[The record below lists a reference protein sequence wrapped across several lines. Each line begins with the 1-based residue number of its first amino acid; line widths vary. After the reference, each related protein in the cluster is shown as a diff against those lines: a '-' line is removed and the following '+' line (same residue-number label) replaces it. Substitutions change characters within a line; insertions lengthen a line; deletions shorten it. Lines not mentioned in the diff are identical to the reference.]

1 MSSIDKLYDSAEVL
15 PPNKAPRDWR
25 REARD
30 WRRRLGISGD
40 SSGTNGKASRT
51 WLYTLGIAAAIAG
64 AVNTANVIT
73 LWHGAPARGLLA
85 PVITEGSSFITSL
98 LFFWI
103 IWLAWCVAPPTVR
116 PRWKLLVHGPAA
128 ILYSLFHVLGFVLL
142 RKLAFDLAGTCYVFA
157 GNTVREFLYEFSKDT
172 GGYVLFLG
180 AFTLVN
186 RLLNPPLPATT
197 PISQATT
204 FDIRDGARVTRVHL
218 DDIVA
223 IASAGNYVEFKLRGA
238 KTLLMRSA
246 LSAIEQEL
254 APSGFL
260 RTHRSWLVN
269 AKHVS
274 GFVPEGSGDY
284 KIELEGFT
292 VPLSRR
298 FPEALAKLRGT

>member
-1 MSSIDKLYDSAEVL
+1 MSSIDEPYESAEVL
-15 PPNKAPRDWR
+15 PRNKAPRDWR

-51 WLYTLGIAAAIAG
+51 FFYSLGIAAAISG
-64 AVNTANVIT
+64 VITTANVIT
-73 LWHGAPARGLLA
+73 LWHRLPARDLLA

-98 LFFWI
+98 LSFWI

-128 ILYSLFHVLGFVLL
+128 LLYSLFHVLGFVLL
-142 RKLAFDLAGTCYVFA
+142 RKVAFGLAGTFYVFA
-157 GNTVREFLYEFSKDT
+157 GNTVHEFLYEFSKDT
-172 GGYVLFLG
+172 AGYVLYLS

-197 PISQATT
+197 PTSQAT
-204 FDIRDGARVTRVHL
+204 FDIRDGARVSRVHL
-218 DDIVA
+218 NDILA
-223 IASAGNYVEFKLRGA
+223 IASAGNYVEFKLRGG

-254 APSGFL
+254 APTGFL

-274 GFVPEGSGDY
+274 GLVPEGSGDY
-284 KIELEGFT
+284 KIKLEGFT

-298 FPEALAKLRGT
+298 FPDALAKLRGA

>member
-1 MSSIDKLYDSAEVL
+1 MSNVYNSAEAL
-15 PPNKAPRDWR
+15 PRNKAPRDRW

-30 WRRRLGISGD
+30 WRRRLGMGGD
-40 SSGTNGKASRT
+40 SSGTNGTASRT
-51 WLYTLGIAAAIAG
+51 WLYTLGMAAAISG
-64 AVNTANVIT
+64 CVGTADVIT
-73 LWHGAPARGLLA
+73 LWHDAPARSLLC
-85 PVITEGSSFITSL
+85 PVITEGSSFITSI
-98 LFFWI
+98 LFFRI

-128 ILYSLFHVLGFVLL
+128 ILYSAFHVSGFVLL
-142 RKLAFDLAGTCYVFA
+142 RKLAFDLAGSYYEFA
-157 GNTVREFLYEFSKDT
+157 GNLVHEFLYEFSKDT
-172 GGYVLFLG
+172 AGYILFLG

-186 RLLNPPLPATT
+186 RLLNPPLPATA
-197 PISQATT
+197 PISKAT
-204 FDIRDGARVTRVHL
+204 FDIRDGARVSRVHL

-223 IASAGNYVEFKLRGA
+223 ITSAGNYVEFKLRGA

-269 AKHVS
+269 AKHVR
-274 GFVPEGSGDY
+274 GLVPEGSGDY

>member
-1 MSSIDKLYDSAEVL
+1 MSNVYDSADAL
-15 PPNKAPRDWR
+15 PRNKAPRDWR

-40 SSGTNGKASRT
+40 SPGTNGKVSRT
-51 WLYTLGIAAAIAG
+51 WLYMLGIAAAISG
-64 AVNTANVIT
+64 VVTTANVIT

-98 LFFWI
+98 FSFWV
-103 IWLAWCVAPPTVR
+103 IWFAWCVAPPTVR
-116 PRWKLLVHGPAA
+116 PRWKLLVHAPAA
-128 ILYSLFHVLGFVLL
+128 LLYSLFHVSGFVLL
-142 RKLAFDLAGTCYVFA
+142 RKLAFDLAGTSYEFA

-172 GGYVLFLG
+172 AGYVLFLG

-186 RLLNPPLPATT
+186 RLLNPPLPATAPT
-197 PISQATT
+197 SQAT
-204 FDIRDGARVTRVHL
+204 FDIRDGARVSRVHL
-218 DDIVA
+218 DDILA
-223 IASAGNYVEFKLRGA
+223 ITSAGNYVEFKLRSA

-246 LSAIEQEL
+246 LSAIEQKL

-269 AKHVS
+269 AKHMRAL
-274 GFVPEGSGDY
+274 VPEGSGDY

-298 FPEALAKLRGT
+298 FPEALARLRGT

>member
-1 MSSIDKLYDSAEVL
+1 MPSIDKLYGSAEVL
-15 PPNKAPRDWR
+15 SRNEAPRDWL

-30 WRRRLGISGD
+30 WRQLFGLSGD

-51 WLYTLGIAAAIAG
+51 WLYSFGIAATLAG
-64 AVNTANVIT
+64 LGTAVNVIT

-85 PVITEGSSFITSL
+85 PIITEGSSFITSL
-98 LFFWI
+98 LVFRI
-103 IWLAWCVAPPTVR
+103 IWLAWCVAPLTVR
-116 PRWKLLVHGPAA
+116 PRWKLLVHGPAVF
-128 ILYSLFHVLGFVLL
+128 LYSLFHVLGFVLL
-142 RKLAFDLAGTCYVFA
+142 RKVAFDLAGMPYEF
-157 GNTVREFLYEFSKDT
+157 GNTLREFLYEFSKDT
-172 GGYVLFLG
+172 AGYVLFLG
-180 AFTLVN
+180 VFTLVN
-186 RLLNPPLPATT
+186 HLLNPPLPATT
-197 PISQATT
+197 PISQAT
-204 FDIRDGARVTRVHL
+204 FDIRDGARVSRVHL

-223 IASAGNYVEFKLRGA
+223 IASAGNYVEFKLRGE
-238 KTLLMRSA
+238 KTLMMRSA

-274 GFVPEGSGDY
+274 GFAPEGSGDY

>member
-1 MSSIDKLYDSAEVL
+1 MSNVYDSAEVL

-40 SSGTNGKASRT
+40 TSGTNGKASRT
-51 WLYTLGIAAAIAG
+51 WLYTLGIAAAISG
-64 AVNTANVIT
+64 VVSTANVIT
-73 LWHGAPARGLLA
+73 VWHGAPARGLLA
-85 PVITEGSSFITSL
+85 PVITESSSFISSL
-98 LFFWI
+98 LSLWI
-103 IWLAWCVAPPTVR
+103 IWLAWCIAPPTVR
-116 PRWKLLVHGPAA
+116 PRWRLLAHGPAA
-128 ILYSLFHVLGFVLL
+128 ILYSLCHVLGFVLL
-142 RKLAFDLAGTCYVFA
+142 RKLAFNLLDTSYEFA
-157 GNTVREFLYEFSKDT
+157 GNTIREFLYEFSKDT
-172 GGYVLFLG
+172 AGYVLYLG

-186 RLLNPPLPATT
+186 RLLNPPRPATT
-197 PISQATT
+197 PVSQAT
-204 FDIRDGARVTRVHL
+204 FDIRDGIRVSRVHL

-269 AKHVS
+269 AKHVR
-274 GFVPEGSGDY
+274 GLVPEGSGDY
-284 KIELEGFT
+284 KIELERFT

>member
-1 MSSIDKLYDSAEVL
+1 M
-15 PPNKAPRDWR
+15 
-25 REARD
+25 
-30 WRRRLGISGD
+30 
-40 SSGTNGKASRT
+40 
-51 WLYTLGIAAAIAG
+51 
-64 AVNTANVIT
+64 
-73 LWHGAPARGLLA
+73 LA

-142 RKLAFDLAGTCYVFA
+142 RKLAFDLAGTSYEFA

-172 GGYVLFLG
+172 AGYVLFLG

-197 PISQATT
+197 PVSQAT
-204 FDIRDGARVTRVHL
+204 FDIRDGARVSRVHL

-254 APSGFL
+254 APRGFL

-269 AKHVS
+269 AKHVT
-274 GFVPEGSGDY
+274 GLVPEGSGDY

>member
-1 MSSIDKLYDSAEVL
+1 MSSIDKLHNSAEVL
-15 PPNKAPRDWR
+15 PRKARRDGQR
-25 REARD
+25 GARD
-30 WRRRLGISGD
+30 WRQRFGISGD
-40 SSGTNGKASRT
+40 SSGANGTANRT
-51 WLYTLGIAAAIAG
+51 CIYTFGIAVVISG
-64 AVNTANVIT
+64 AVNAVNVIT
-73 LWHGAPARGLLA
+73 VWHGMPARGLLA

-98 LFFWI
+98 LSFWI
-103 IWLAWCVAPPTVR
+103 IWVAWCVAPPAVR
-116 PRWKLLVHGPAA
+116 PRWKLLVHVPAA
-128 ILYSLFHVLGFVLL
+128 FLYSLFHVLGFVLL
-142 RKLAFDLAGTCYVFA
+142 RKWAFDLAGMSYEF

-172 GGYVLFLG
+172 AGYVLFLG

-186 RLLNPPLPATT
+186 RLLNPPLPPTT
-197 PISQATT
+197 PISQAT
-204 FDIRDGARVTRVHL
+204 FDIRDGARVSRVHL

-269 AKHVS
+269 AKHVR

-284 KIELEGFT
+284 KIELEGLT

>member
-1 MSSIDKLYDSAEVL
+1 MVGVVRSAADGSTALE
-15 PPNKAPRDWR
+15 AFGPRTR
-25 REARD
+25 SHP
-30 WRRRLGISGD
+30 L
-40 SSGTNGKASRT
+40 
-51 WLYTLGIAAAIAG
+51 
-64 AVNTANVIT
+64 
-73 LWHGAPARGLLA
+73 
-85 PVITEGSSFITSL
+85 FSL
-98 LFFWI
+98 S
-103 IWLAWCVAPPTVR
+103 C
-116 PRWKLLVHGPAA
+116 
-128 ILYSLFHVLGFVLL
+128 LGFRLAAQAGL
-142 RKLAFDLAGTCYVFA
+142 RSC
-157 GNTVREFLYEFSKDT
+157 
-172 GGYVLFLG
+172 GYVILFLG

-197 PISQATT
+197 PISQAT
-204 FDIRDGARVTRVHL
+204 FDIRDGARVSRVHL
-218 DDIVA
+218 DDILA

-274 GFVPEGSGDY
+274 GLVPEGSGDY

>member
-1 MSSIDKLYDSAEVL
+1 MSNADDSAEAL
-15 PPNKAPRDWR
+15 PRKKAPRDWR

-40 SSGTNGKASRT
+40 SSGMNGKASRT
-51 WLYTLGIAAAIAG
+51 WPYMLGITATISG
-64 AVNTANVIT
+64 LVTAVNIIT

-85 PVITEGSSFITSL
+85 PVITEGSSFVSSL
-98 LFFWI
+98 LAFWI

-116 PRWKLLVHGPAA
+116 PRWKLLVHAPAA
-128 ILYSLFHVLGFVLL
+128 ILYSLVHVSGFVLL
-142 RKLAFDLAGTCYVFA
+142 RKLAFDLAGTSYEFA
-157 GNTVREFLYEFSKDT
+157 GSVVLQFLYEFSKDT
-172 GGYVLFLG
+172 AGYLLFLG

-204 FDIRDGARVTRVHL
+204 FDIRDGARVSRVHL

-223 IASAGNYVEFKLRGA
+223 ITSAGNYVEFKLRGA

-254 APSGFL
+254 SPRGFL

-269 AKHVS
+269 ARHVR
-274 GFVPEGSGDY
+274 GLAPEGSGDY
-284 KIELEGFT
+284 KIALEGFT

-298 FPEALAKLRGT
+298 FPEALAKLRGA

>member
-1 MSSIDKLYDSAEVL
+1 MSSIDRLYDSAEVL
-15 PPNKAPRDWR
+15 PRNKAPRDWR

-40 SSGTNGKASRT
+40 SSGANGKASRT

-64 AVNTANVIT
+64 VVNTANVIT
-73 LWHGAPARGLLA
+73 LWHGAPARSLLT

-116 PRWKLLVHGPAA
+116 PRWKLLVHGPAV

-142 RKLAFDLAGTCYVFA
+142 RKLAFDLAGTSYEFA

-197 PISQATT
+197 PISQAT
-204 FDIRDGARVTRVHL
+204 FDIRDGARVSRVHL

-223 IASAGNYVEFKLRGA
+223 VASAGNYVEFKLRGA
-238 KTLLMRSA
+238 KTLMMRSA

-274 GFVPEGSGDY
+274 GFMPEGSGDY

>member
-1 MSSIDKLYDSAEVL
+1 MSSIDRPYDSAEVL
-15 PPNKAPRDWR
+15 PRNKAPRDWR

-30 WRRRLGISGD
+30 WRRRLGIRGD
-40 SSGTNGKASRT
+40 SSGTNGKARRT
-51 WLYTLGIAAAIAG
+51 WLYTLGVAAAIG
-64 AVNTANVIT
+64 GVVNTANVIT
-73 LWHGAPARGLLA
+73 LWHGAPARSLLT

-142 RKLAFDLAGTCYVFA
+142 RKLAFDLAGTSYEFA

-172 GGYVLFLG
+172 AGYVLYLG

-186 RLLNPPLPATT
+186 RLLNPPLPATI
-197 PISQATT
+197 PITHAT
-204 FDIRDGARVTRVHL
+204 FDIRDGARVSRVHL

-223 IASAGNYVEFKLRGA
+223 IGSAGNYVEFKLRGA

-274 GFVPEGSGDY
+274 GLVPEGSGDY

>member
-1 MSSIDKLYDSAEVL
+1 MSNVYDSAEAV
-15 PPNKAPRDWR
+15 PRNKAMRDWR

-40 SSGTNGKASRT
+40 SSGTNGNASRT
-51 WLYTLGIAAAIAG
+51 GLYTFGIAAAISG
-64 AVNTANVIT
+64 GITTVNVIT
-73 LWHGAPARGLLA
+73 LWHGAPARGLLC

-98 LFFWI
+98 LSFWI
-103 IWLAWCVAPPTVR
+103 IWLAWCVAPLTVR
-116 PRWKLLVHGPAA
+116 PRWKLLIHGPAA

-142 RKLAFDLAGTCYVFA
+142 RKLAFDLAGMPYEFA
-157 GNTVREFLYEFSKDT
+157 GNTVREFLYEFSKDSA
-172 GGYVLFLG
+172 GYVLYLG

-186 RLLNPPLPATT
+186 RLLNPPLAAAT
-197 PISQATT
+197 PLSQAT
-204 FDIRDGARVTRVHL
+204 FDIRDGARVSRVRL

-223 IASAGNYVEFKLRGA
+223 VASAGNYVEFKLRGA

-246 LSAIEQEL
+246 LSAIEQAL
-254 APSGFL
+254 ASRGFL

>member
-1 MSSIDKLYDSAEVL
+1 MVGVVRSAADGSTALE
-15 PPNKAPRDWR
+15 AFGPRTR
-25 REARD
+25 SHP
-30 WRRRLGISGD
+30 L
-40 SSGTNGKASRT
+40 
-51 WLYTLGIAAAIAG
+51 
-64 AVNTANVIT
+64 
-73 LWHGAPARGLLA
+73 
-85 PVITEGSSFITSL
+85 FSL
-98 LFFWI
+98 S
-103 IWLAWCVAPPTVR
+103 C
-116 PRWKLLVHGPAA
+116 
-128 ILYSLFHVLGFVLL
+128 LGFRLATQAGL
-142 RKLAFDLAGTCYVFA
+142 RSCRYAYEFA

-172 GGYVLFLG
+172 AGYVLFLG
-180 AFTLVN
+180 AFTLIN

-197 PISQATT
+197 PISQAT
-204 FDIRDGARVTRVHL
+204 FDIRDGARVSRVHL

-269 AKHVS
+269 AKHVTGS
-274 GFVPEGSGDY
+274 VPEGSGDY
-284 KIELEGFT
+284 KIELPGIT

>member
-1 MSSIDKLYDSAEVL
+1 MSNVYDSAKVL

-51 WLYTLGIAAAIAG
+51 WLYMLGIAAAISG
-64 AVNTANVIT
+64 VVTTANVIT

-98 LFFWI
+98 LSFWI

-116 PRWKLLVHGPAA
+116 PRWKLLVHAPAA
-128 ILYSLFHVLGFVLL
+128 ILYSLFHVSGFVLL
-142 RKLAFDLAGTCYVFA
+142 RKLAFDLAGTSYEFA

-172 GGYVLFLG
+172 AGYVLFLG
-180 AFTLVN
+180 AFTLVK

-197 PISQATT
+197 PISQAT
-204 FDIRDGARVTRVHL
+204 FDIRDGARVSRVRL

-223 IASAGNYVEFKLRGA
+223 ITSAGNYVEFKLRGA

-254 APSGFL
+254 APRGFS

-269 AKHVS
+269 AKHVR
-274 GFVPEGSGDY
+274 GLVPEGSGDY
-284 KIELEGFT
+284 KIELESFT

>member
-1 MSSIDKLYDSAEVL
+1 MSNVYNSADAL
-15 PPNKAPRDWR
+15 PRNKAPRDWW

-30 WRRRLGISGD
+30 WRRRLGMGGD
-40 SSGTNGKASRT
+40 SSGTNGTARRT
-51 WLYTLGIAAAIAG
+51 WLYTLGMAAAISGCVA
-64 AVNTANVIT
+64 TADVIT
-73 LWHGAPARGLLA
+73 LWHDAPARSLLS
-85 PVITEGSSFITSL
+85 PVITEGSSFITSI

-128 ILYSLFHVLGFVLL
+128 ILYSVFHVSGFVLL
-142 RKLAFDLAGTCYVFA
+142 RKLAFDLAGSYYEFA
-157 GNTVREFLYEFSKDT
+157 GNLVHEFLYQFSKDT
-172 GGYVLFLG
+172 VGYVLFLG

-197 PISQATT
+197 PISQAT
-204 FDIRDGARVTRVHL
+204 FDIRDGARVSRVHL

-223 IASAGNYVEFKLRGA
+223 ITSAGNYVEFKLRGA

-246 LSAIEQEL
+246 LSAIEKEL

-269 AKHVS
+269 AKHVR
-274 GFVPEGSGDY
+274 GLVPEGSGDY

-292 VPLSRR
+292 IPLSRR